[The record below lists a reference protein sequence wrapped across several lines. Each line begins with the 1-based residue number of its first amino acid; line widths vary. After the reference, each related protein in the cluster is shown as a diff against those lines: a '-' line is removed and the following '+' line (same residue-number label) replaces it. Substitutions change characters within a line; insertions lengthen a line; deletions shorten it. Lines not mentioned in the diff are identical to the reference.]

1 MPDAAQLQTLIGRV
15 MTDEQFAKTL
25 VADPQS
31 ALKSAGIEP
40 TAEILDA
47 LKGLDVGAVRR
58 MASAFGEDRA
68 A

>member
-1 MPDAAQLQTLIGRV
+1 MPDAAQLQKLIGKV

-25 VADPQS
+25 VADPES
-31 ALKSAGIEP
+31 ALKSAGVTP
-40 TAEILDA
+40 TPEMLAA
-47 LKGLDVGAVRR
+47 LKGLDIEAVRR